1 MALSILKENC
11 YLLIKLET
19 KNVTKITCVIIPSG
33 AMHLPA
39 LAWACTLGP
48 PMVYLFF
55 SHLLYT
61 AMLSPIT
68 QGGNSILHILYY
80 VKVICTSCIKRY
92 ICTYSELVVHIR
104 SRM

>member
-55 SHLLYT
+55 STFIVHGNAVTHYARRELYFTHLVLCKGNLY
-61 AMLSPIT
+61 
-68 QGGNSILHILYY
+68 QLH
-80 VKVICTSCIKRY
+80 
-92 ICTYSELVVHIR
+92 
-104 SRM
+104 